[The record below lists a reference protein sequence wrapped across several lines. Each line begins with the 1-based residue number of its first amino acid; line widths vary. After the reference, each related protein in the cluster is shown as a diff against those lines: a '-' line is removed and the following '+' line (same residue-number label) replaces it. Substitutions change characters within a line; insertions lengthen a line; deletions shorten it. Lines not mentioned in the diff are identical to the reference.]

1 MSDRI
6 IVTNSTVDAPARL
19 ALGGEGCLSE
29 GAFSP
34 LIGQGLDMPPMS
46 DLRWELRADGRLL
59 GHIYI
64 QKVNPDG
71 RVDMV
76 FYPLP
81 KSAVA
86 VPPTLPRTLPE

>member
-1 MSDRI
+1 
-6 IVTNSTVDAPARL
+6 
-19 ALGGEGCLSE
+19 
-29 GAFSP
+29 
-34 LIGQGLDMPPMS
+34 MPPMS